1 MLSIYSDPYWNIAE
15 GIKQLVLEQY
25 QIESKDDL
33 IKKES
38 SFINDMSETILFH
51 ELGHGTV
58 QHHIL
63 PFEFGA
69 IGEASKIY
77 GENIYTAILEFLA
90 DFSPDK
96 NKNKGAYPKY
106 YLYQQNRSKPCQEN
120 VFNVHV
126 RYVVL

>member
-1 MLSIYSDPYWNIAE
+1 MAAIIGHQNIYIRLESLQTIFAQKWVQIFNYNEFEMLSIYSDPYWNIAE

-77 GENIYTAILEFLA
+77 GENIYTAILEV
-90 DFSPDK
+90 S
-96 NKNKGAYPKY
+96 
-106 YLYQQNRSKPCQEN
+106 C
-120 VFNVHV
+120 
-126 RYVVL
+126 